1 MLSTLNQL
9 YNFSFCERRN
19 TMVNKNNFDFM
30 DQDCPK
36 SVFLVQK
43 RKNKHYYRI
52 LHNRISLGTSFI
64 VIRQF
69 FLFGPFLPKKGIL
82 FQ

>member
-9 YNFSFCERRN
+9 FYNFSFCERRN

-30 DQDCPK
+30 DQDRPK

-43 RKNKHYYRI
+43 RKTNI
-52 LHNRISLGTSFI
+52 TTAFCIIEL
-64 VIRQF
+64 V
-69 FLFGPFLPKKGIL
+69 
-82 FQ
+82 